1 MHVVHISVM
10 ANAYN
15 EANFEAEVINSD
27 KPVLVDFWAEWCG
40 PCKMISPLI
49 DQLAEAVGD
58 TANVG
63 KVEVDTNQSL
73 AAKYGVRSIPCLLFF
88 KDGEVKDTITGANV
102 TLDQLKS
109 KLEEL
114 ALDLAYQPS
123 SGACFINSPLFSIK
137 LPRAFLQGPR
147 HIFGCLVA
155 GPLCSGCFPQEIP
168 PSSRQTRFHIW
179 IKCYISSIFLLGE
192 HYWQHLGACNGSV
205 YREGGFFYWLSSSA
219 H

>member
-1 MHVVHISVM
+1 M
-10 ANAYN
+10 NAV
-15 EANFEAEVINSD
+15 ETTKAAFNSD
-27 KPVLVDFWAEWCG
+27 VLEEARLVIVDFWAEWCG

-114 ALDLAYQPS
+114 A
-123 SGACFINSPLFSIK
+123 
-137 LPRAFLQGPR
+137 
-147 HIFGCLVA
+147 
-155 GPLCSGCFPQEIP
+155 
-168 PSSRQTRFHIW
+168 
-179 IKCYISSIFLLGE
+179 
-192 HYWQHLGACNGSV
+192 
-205 YREGGFFYWLSSSA
+205 
-219 H
+219 